1 MELELSDDLVAD
13 DAPIPS
19 VDGITHFDFRHKV
32 FGLPGAYLSPDHQN
46 RPQLH
51 VRLGDVSAAMP
62 EESIR
67 REFGIKPDDHDFK
80 LINLTAQALRHV
92 PVVTPGDALPTE
104 IIDGTASWPIR
115 QHHHDAARHR
125 LLLQLAAWAAN
136 EEAVNAPP
144 SQMARMLEV
153 PEVKANL
160 KKGFSDAAATLGLE
174 DREAVVALLESA
186 AREMAYI
193 EALREYFSWILKIPK
208 DIKQLQTHLKSDREA
223 LESAIRSHQLIMP
236 PLRNYRDLFLEI
248 EVLFAEVVHVL
259 ATLPAA
265 IRTVRQVRDDLHR
278 QTMIWATLRPDW
290 QNIDPSDKN
299 TARENAALI
308 YSFLARNFLNV
319 R

>member
-1 MELELSDDLVAD
+1 MELELTDDLIAD
-13 DAPIPS
+13 DVPPPS

-32 FGLPGAYLSPDHQN
+32 FGLPGSYLSPDQQG

-51 VRLGDVSAAMP
+51 VRLGDVSAAMS

-67 REFGIKPDDHDFK
+67 REFGITAEDHDFK
-80 LINLTAQALRHV
+80 LLSLTAQALRYV
-92 PVVTPGDALPTE
+92 PIVTPGDALPTE

-115 QHHHDAARHR
+115 QRHHDAARRR

-136 EEAVNAPP
+136 EEAANVPP
-144 SQMARMLEV
+144 SQMARMLDL
-153 PEVKANL
+153 PEVKTNL
-160 KKGFSDAAATLGLE
+160 KKGFSEAAATLRLD
-174 DREAVVALLESA
+174 DREAVVGLLESA

-193 EALREYFSWILKIPK
+193 EALREYFSWILKVPK
-208 DIKQLQTHLKSDREA
+208 DIKQLQTTLKSDREA

-248 EVLFAEVVHVL
+248 EVLFAEIVHVL

-278 QTMIWATLRPDW
+278 QTMIWSDLQADW
-290 QNIDPSDKN
+290 KAVDPTN
-299 TARENAALI
+299 HATARESAALI
-308 YSFLARNFLNV
+308 YRFLAKNFLNV